1 MDWRVESPMP
11 DLVRPAIQRA
21 WRGGYVSGVN
31 NALKYLARWLYI
43 MAVTFSL
50 GFLTVHFGRQTT
62 WYKEKLYRQL
72 LTGDADARLTA
83 ATKLALVGGEKQLLE
98 ALKADNPDVYSIAQR
113 GLDHLWFTAAG
124 HRAYKM
130 IDEACAAADREDFPA
145 ALRLLD
151 ELTKKYPGFAEGWN
165 RRGAV
170 LWQTGQFLQSI
181 KDCERALALNPN
193 HYGALQ
199 GLGVCHL
206 QLGDVEAA
214 CRSLRRALEIAP
226 HEESTRRSLLK
237 CELFLRRH
245 SPERRGSSDLI

>member
-1 MDWRVESPMP
+1 MRPS
-11 DLVRPAIQRA
+11 LQRPA
-21 WRGGYVSGVN
+21 RGSYVLRVN
-31 NALKYLARWLYI
+31 NALKYLARWLYV

-50 GFLTVHFGRQTT
+50 GFLAVHFGRQTT
-62 WYKEKLYRQL
+62 WYKEQLYQQL
-72 LTGDADARLTA
+72 LSGDADARLTA

-98 ALKADNPDVYSIAQR
+98 ALKADNPEVHSMAQR

-124 HRAYKM
+124 RRAYRM
-130 IDEACAAADREDFPA
+130 IDEACEASERADFPA
-145 ALRLLD
+145 ALRILD
-151 ELTKKYPGFAEGWN
+151 ELTKEYPDFAEAWN

-206 QLGDVEAA
+206 QLGDVAEA
-214 CRSLRRALEIAP
+214 CRVLRRSLEIAP
-226 HEESTRRSLLK
+226 HEESTRRSLFK
-237 CELFLRRH
+237 CENFLRQR
-245 SPERRGSSDLI
+245 SSSRGARAGSDLI

>member
-1 MDWRVESPMP
+1 
-11 DLVRPAIQRA
+11 
-21 WRGGYVSGVN
+21 
-31 NALKYLARWLYI
+31 

-50 GFLTVHFGRQTT
+50 GFLAVHFGRQTT
-62 WYKEKLYRQL
+62 WYKEKLYQQL
-72 LTGDADARLTA
+72 LSGDADTRLTA
-83 ATKLALVGGEKQLLE
+83 ATKLALVGGEKQLLA
-98 ALKADNPDVYSIAQR
+98 ALKAENPDVCQMAQR
-113 GLDHLWFTAAG
+113 GLDHLWFTSAG
-124 HRAYKM
+124 RRAYRM

-151 ELTKKYPGFAEGWN
+151 EITKKYPDFAEGWN

-206 QLGDVEAA
+206 QLGDVEEA
-214 CRSLRRALEIAP
+214 CRSLRRSLEIAP

-237 CELFLRRH
+237 CEIFLRQH
-245 SPERRGSSDLI
+245 SSDRSRSSDLI

>member
-1 MDWRVESPMP
+1 MNRMYTVG
-11 DLVRPAIQRA
+11 AA
-21 WRGGYVSGVN
+21 AGVTCS
-31 NALKYLARWLYI
+31 ALAGAVLAE
-43 MAVTFSL
+43 M
-50 GFLTVHFGRQTT
+50 
-62 WYKEKLYRQL
+62 EP
-72 LTGDADARLTA
+72 GDSADARLTA

-226 HEESTRRSLLK
+226 HEESTRRSLFRCEIFLK
-237 CELFLRRH
+237 QH
-245 SPERRGSSDLI
+245 SSGGSQSGAGPDLI